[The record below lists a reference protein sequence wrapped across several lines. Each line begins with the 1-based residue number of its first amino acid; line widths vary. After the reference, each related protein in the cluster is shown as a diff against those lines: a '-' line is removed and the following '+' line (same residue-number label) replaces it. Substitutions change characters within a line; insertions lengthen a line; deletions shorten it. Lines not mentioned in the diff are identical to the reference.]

1 MIRYGLLFL
10 PYLLATLLQRDPLLS
25 YFTAWGG
32 SFWIFYLTLSG
43 KVKPLPGGSF
53 LDRQLFR
60 PIGFTQLIYVGYTAV
75 TSIFYVLSLN
85 GLYYFDYSAFDVAVR
100 HQRELAAEAQ
110 RYYVLAHAAFSM
122 GVLLFMDY
130 RRSGEW
136 KIQWSGERVWFVL
149 YLAGALT
156 IGAQVLRVIPGLG
169 QVQVRLSE
177 LATVASV
184 FSFALSA
191 MRKQPWLVVL
201 TGAIYAVNMYEAFLS
216 GWKGAVL
223 ILFILL
229 CVFLYPK
236 YKKTVI
242 AVGPTVLV
250 SLLFFLSVYGS
261 VFRSLNWR
269 GNISSEKAA
278 EIAVNRVADTSM
290 ETVKRDTWGLLTG
303 RLSEIGMFV
312 KYIDNVPENRPYY
325 GSSIVWNGALSII
338 PSAVWP
344 EKPSM
349 ERMAME
355 RAYENNITK
364 RSSGVSAKPQ
374 FVVDAYLSGG
384 ALGVLIACFVFG
396 MLCSFA
402 SRLAERWFGGY
413 LIGGGVVYL
422 GMFRI
427 FWLGNSFEFFCNQ
440 VFWGFL
446 IMGALFLAGRWL
458 GVLTPRR
465 RPRKVAE

>member
-1 MIRYGLLFL
+1 MVRYGLLFI
-10 PYLLATLLQRDPLLS
+10 PYVLAAFLQGSPLLS
-25 YFTAWGG
+25 YLVAWGG

-60 PIGFTQLIYVGYTAV
+60 PIGFTQLIYAGYTAV
-75 TSIFYVLSLN
+75 TSIFYFLSLN
-85 GLYYFDYSAFDVAVR
+85 GFYYFDYSAFDIAVR
-100 HQRELAAEAQ
+100 HQRELVAEAQ

-122 GVLLFMDY
+122 GILLFMDY

-136 KIQWSGERVWFVL
+136 EIQWNGERVWFVL

-156 IGAQVLRVIPGLG
+156 LGSQALKVIPGLG
-169 QVQVRLSE
+169 QVQARLAT

-191 MRKQPWLVVL
+191 VKKRPWLVLL
-201 TGAIYAVNMYEAFLS
+201 TGAIYAANMYEAFLS

-242 AVGPTVLV
+242 AVGPTVLI

-261 VFRSLNWR
+261 VFRSLNWQ
-269 GNISSEKAA
+269 GDISEEKAA
-278 EIAVNRVADTSM
+278 EMAMNRAKHANIS
-290 ETVKRDTWGLLTG
+290 TVKRNTWSLLTG
-303 RLSEIGMFV
+303 RISEIGMFS
-312 KYIDNVPENRPYY
+312 KYIDNVPENRPHY
-325 GSSIVWNGALSII
+325 GLSIVENGMVAII

-344 EKPSM
+344 GKPRM
-349 ERMAME
+349 EQVAME
-355 RAYENNITK
+355 RAYENDVIK
-364 RSSGVSAKPQ
+364 RKSGASAKPK
-374 FVVDAYLSGG
+374 FVVDAYLSAG
-384 ALGVLIACFVFG
+384 AFGIFIAHLIFG
-396 MLCSFA
+396 ALCSFA

-413 LIGGGVVYL
+413 LIGGGIMYL

-427 FWLGNSFEFFCNQ
+427 FWTGNSFEFFCNQ
-440 VFWGFL
+440 AFWGVL

-458 GVLTPRR
+458 GVLAPRR
-465 RPRKVAE
+465 RPRKVSE